1 MKFVLTILFLF
12 IVSFAFNSNAR
23 DLNLREK
30 TSILNLSKT
39 VRVGEFALS
48 HIDPSSLSL
57 SDYLSFKVL
66 KNSCAPL
73 NKQIEKISQENEEYD
88 DQSGR
93 LSTLMN
99 ICSQGIISLADLMI
113 EYNH

>member
-23 DLNLREK
+23 DLTLKEK
-30 TSILNLSKT
+30 TAILNLSKT
-39 VRVGEFALS
+39 TRVAEFALS
-48 HIDPSSLSL
+48 HIDASSLSL
-57 SDYLSFKVL
+57 TDYLSYKVL
-66 KNSCAPL
+66 KNSCTPL
-73 NKQIEKISQENEEYD
+73 NKQIDKIGQETSEYE
-88 DQSGR
+88 DQSAR

-99 ICSQGIISLADLMI
+99 ICSHGVISLTDLMI